1 MHKGSVERFGKCDI
15 CLEIIPIEY
24 YFSIGD
30 EITCHEC
37 GTEYK
42 ILSKDP
48 VKLTTLKDSD
58 DPDDYCEEMKFE

>member
-1 MHKGSVERFGKCDI
+1 MRKENVGGVGKCDI

-37 GTEYK
+37 GTE
-42 ILSKDP
+42 
-48 VKLTTLKDSD
+48 
-58 DPDDYCEEMKFE
+58 